1 MFSRRGGVYQ
11 ASKCRLL
18 HHQTLLTLAG
28 IKKTIRVMMSDD
40 RVYNLPE
47 AQESIATVADSID
60 RWRDPETYNF
70 GGQIFF

>member
-1 MFSRRGGVYQ
+1 
-11 ASKCRLL
+11 
-18 HHQTLLTLAG
+18 
-28 IKKTIRVMMSDD
+28 MSDD